1 MLIHKMRK
9 FFLISIVL
17 FAGHVSSQTLTEEQA
32 IATALKANY
41 NIRISRN
48 DSLLYEMYDQYAYG
62 AFLPAVNGQTNLGFL
77 NNDQRQKLADGSIRE
92 RNNLRSE
99 NAAVS
104 VALNW
109 TLFDGMK
116 MFISRDKLNAN
127 YELSKLNLQQQVS
140 STVAEVINAYYAIV
154 REKQQ
159 LLAIEE
165 QMALYDERVKLA
177 DQKLRSG
184 LGAKPE
190 WLQAKVDLNSQ
201 KAAKLEESARLQK
214 LKQSLNLLM
223 AVPVESEYDVTDS
236 IPIDKELATG
246 EKFTSMES
254 SNPELKTA
262 LQDYKVAGLTLKEVK
277 AGRYPTLNFNATYN
291 FSRFK
296 NIAVINEFTPLQNRN
311 LGINYGFSATLPLF
325 NGFQVRR
332 QIKEAVLD
340 MEYRGLL
347 LEYKTR
353 QARAAVSQALL
364 EFKIELAVLD
374 LEEESTQLAKEN
386 TFISSERFRM
396 GITGSLELRE
406 SQKSLQDAYNRL
418 IAARYAAKLA
428 ETELKRLNGE
438 LVK

>member
-1 MLIHKMRK
+1 MLIYKMK
-9 FFLISIVL
+9 KSFLFICIL
-17 FAGHVSSQTLTEEQA
+17 LADHLAAQPLTIEQA

-41 NIRISRN
+41 DIRISRN
-48 DSLLYEMYDQYAYG
+48 DSLLYDMYDQYAYA
-62 AFLPAVNGQTNLGFL
+62 AFLPGVSGQSGVGFL

-99 NAAVS
+99 NASAAI
-104 VALNW
+104 ALNW

-127 YELSKLNLQQQVS
+127 YERSKMNLQQQVS
-140 STVAEVINAYYAIV
+140 TTVSQVINAYYAIV

-165 QMALYDERVKLA
+165 QMALYEERVKLA

-201 KAAKLEESARLQK
+201 KASALQEK
-214 LKQSLNLLM
+214 ARIQLMKQSLNLLM
-223 AVPVESEYDVTDS
+223 AVPSESEYDVTDS
-236 IPIDKELATG
+236 IPIDKDLAKEG
-246 EKFTSMES
+246 IPGSMES

-262 LQDYKVAGLTLKEVK
+262 MQDYKISKLTLKEAK
-277 AGRYPTLNFNATYN
+277 AGRYPTLNFNAAYN
-291 FSRFK
+291 FNRFK

-311 LGINYGFSATLPLF
+311 LGINYGFSATIPLF

-332 QIKEAVLD
+332 QIKEAELD
-340 MEYRGLL
+340 IEYRELL

-364 EFKIELAVLD
+364 EFRIELAVLD
-374 LEEESTQLAKEN
+374 LEDESLQLAKEN
-386 TFISSERFRM
+386 TFISSERFRI

-428 ETELKRLNGE
+428 ETELKRLHGE